1 MKYLAYSL
9 SIAIILFVSACGK
22 ENLQGK
28 TNLKEIP
35 NTSPKENTSLTG
47 KWKVV
52 GNMISS
58 GGPMYFVQASGKDHV
73 DFNTDESM
81 DGSAFPD
88 FTFYTL
94 TDSVTIKMTKGD
106 KAVYQDYRYTINGDS
121 LSMSPAGPTF
131 CIEGCVI
138 KLVKE

>member
-22 ENLQGK
+22 ENLQSK
-28 TNLKEIP
+28 TNLKEVP
-35 NTSPKENTSLTG
+35 GTNPKQNTSLTG

-52 GNMISS
+52 GNMVSS
-58 GGPMYFVQASGKDHV
+58 GGPMYFIPASGKDHV
-73 DFNTDESM
+73 DFNTDKSM

-88 FTFYTL
+88 FKFYTL
-94 TDSVTIKMTKGD
+94 KDSVTIKIAKEDT
-106 KAVYQDYRYTINGDS
+106 AIYQNYRYTINGDS